1 MRGDYEFHEVNA
13 LTYFPSNCVDVFP
26 DGAFY
31 TNLLINSLSC
41 GTFVTEHLPQ
51 FYSQDDD
58 DDEQNMLS
66 QMSSGVG
73 GWR

>member
-1 MRGDYEFHEVNA
+1 M
-13 LTYFPSNCVDVFP
+13 TYFPSNCVDVFP

-51 FYSQDDD
+51 FYSQDEDDD
-58 DDEQNMLS
+58 DDEQDDNADDDNITDEPAY
-66 QMSSGVG
+66 
-73 GWR
+73 